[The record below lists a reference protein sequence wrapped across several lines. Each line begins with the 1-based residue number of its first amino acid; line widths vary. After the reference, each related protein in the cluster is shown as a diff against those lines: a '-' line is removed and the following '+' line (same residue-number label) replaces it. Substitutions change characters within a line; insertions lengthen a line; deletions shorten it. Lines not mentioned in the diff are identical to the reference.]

1 MIEAPYPG
9 RSVREVPVRT
19 GDLAPVVARFT
30 G

>member
-9 RSVREVPVRT
+9 STVRGAPVRT
-19 GDLAPVVARFT
+19 GDLVAQAAHF